1 MSELTGNLIRLARV
15 REITALSRSSLY
27 AYMAAGTFPAA
38 IKISERSIA
47 WEENAVREWVAA
59 RIAAHR
65 KPQQGAEGV
74 SLGR

>member
-15 REITALSRSSLY
+15 REITALSRSSIY

-47 WEENAVREWVAA
+47 WEESAVREWVGA

-65 KPQQGAEGV
+65 KPQTVAAGV
-74 SLGR
+74 SLER